1 MREPHPCSTLPTRNL
16 FPQRL
21 ASVVCLQSTALG
33 QGLGR
38 STFNVAYSVV
48 GGRDIPSRSRI
59 VRAAWRLDGPRRGRP
74 SRSAQYIPGR
84 SARRR
89 RGSSA
94 PPERRT
100 SRPCAQAVTSGLLA
114 SGGRSTR
121 CDTPAHAPGV
131 AVAPHESG
139 HGRSSTPCGSARGIA
154 PRCSPRSRHQDV
166 VYRRTP
172 RRKASAN
179 EIEGKC

>member
-1 MREPHPCSTLPTRNL
+1 MLDVADEEPLPCRGW
-16 FPQRL
+16 L
-21 ASVVCLQSTALG
+21 ASSASNRRRWG
-33 QGLGR
+33 KGWADPR
-38 STFNVAYSVV
+38 STWPTLWSAEGIFLHAV
-48 GGRDIPSRSRI
+48 GI

-172 RRKASAN
+172 RRKASAD

>member
-16 FPQRL
+16 FPQRM

-48 GGRDIPSRSRI
+48 GGRDASCVQHGVSMAR
-59 VRAAWRLDGPRRGRP
+59 GRGRP

-154 PRCSPRSRHQDV
+154 PRCSPRSRHQDG

>member
-1 MREPHPCSTLPTRNL
+1 MSHTRA
-16 FPQRL
+16 RRCRRGTSSRRGWL
-21 ASVVCLQSTALG
+21 ASSASNRRRWG
-33 QGLGR
+33 KGWADPR
-38 STFNVAYSVV
+38 STWPTLWSAEGIFLHVVASCVQHGV
-48 GGRDIPSRSRI
+48 SMARG
-59 VRAAWRLDGPRRGRP
+59 RGRP